1 MNTSTFS
8 QDKTVD
14 KYELKILEQVQGFI
28 ASMSEETKKLLTKKL
43 EKIVSQPNIDSEEQ
57 AIADVIAGRTYT
69 TQEKKDLELVN
80 LINSFSLRSKLLKD
94 TISTTQVAKLLGCSS
109 RQTPLDRVKNQSLL
123 AVKDNGQWK
132 YPLWQFDAEGT
143 DGVFEG
149 LPETIKALQV
159 SNLAKIS
166 WLTSP
171 NSVFDD
177 RTPLEML
184 KEGKLQPVIN
194 EAVGVGLAQ

>member
-1 MNTSTFS
+1 MA
-8 QDKTVD
+8 
-14 KYELKILEQVQGFI
+14 E
-28 ASMSEETKKLLTKKL
+28 KL
-43 EKIVSQPNIDSEEQ
+43 ETIVSQPNIDSEEQ
-57 AIADVIAGRTYT
+57 AIADIIAGKTYT

-80 LINSFSLRSKLLKD
+80 LMNSFSLRSKLLKD

-171 NSVFDD
+171 NSVFDG

-184 KEGKLQPVIN
+184 KEGKVQLVIN
-194 EAVGVGLAQ
+194 EAVGVGLTQ

>member
-14 KYELKILEQVQGFI
+14 KHGLKILEQVQGFI
-28 ASMSEETKKLLTKKL
+28 ASMSKETKKLLAEKL
-43 EKIVSQPNIDSEEQ
+43 ETIVSQPNIDSEEQ
-57 AIADVIAGRTYT
+57 AIADIIAGKTYT

-80 LINSFSLRSKLLKD
+80 LMNSFSLRSKLLKD

-171 NSVFDD
+171 NSVFDG

-184 KEGKLQPVIN
+184 KEGKVQLVIN
-194 EAVGVGLAQ
+194 EAVGVGLTQ

>member
-94 TISTTQVAKLLGCSS
+94 TISTTKVANLLGCSS